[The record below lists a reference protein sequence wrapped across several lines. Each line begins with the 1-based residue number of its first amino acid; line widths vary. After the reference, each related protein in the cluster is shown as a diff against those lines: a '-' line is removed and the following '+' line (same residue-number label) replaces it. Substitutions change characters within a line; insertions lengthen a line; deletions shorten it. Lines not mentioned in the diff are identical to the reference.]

1 MITAFCGK
9 DRPCGLMAFGCDSFR
24 RCPEEGVCRENT
36 PHRMNEITGCSSD
49 GRARGLGAG
58 TRFALEKSANP
69 KTRCD
74 SSIFFLT
81 SLLLWSKIAFDH
93 MFDHF

>member
-9 DRPCGLMAFGCDSFR
+9 DRPRGLMAFGCDSFHR
-24 RCPEEGVCRENT
+24 SPEEGVCRENT

-58 TRFALEKSANP
+58 TPNRFDFLKCCTLLCFSANSP
-69 KTRCD
+69 NNR
-74 SSIFFLT
+74 S
-81 SLLLWSKIAFDH
+81 
-93 MFDHF
+93 